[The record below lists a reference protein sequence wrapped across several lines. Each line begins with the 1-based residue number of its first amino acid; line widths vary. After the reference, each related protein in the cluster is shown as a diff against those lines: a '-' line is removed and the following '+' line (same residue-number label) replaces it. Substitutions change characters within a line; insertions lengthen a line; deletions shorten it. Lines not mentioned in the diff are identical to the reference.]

1 MNICTAYVSAG
12 YALIIIM
19 ISEGTFDVNSVS
31 IVYTSAHAWFVY
43 SKCWTHKI
51 STYFHMS
58 FAISND
64 QKNCILKHVY
74 IYINTARYSIYI
86 YYFSIHSG
94 LPCQPQ
100 VCPKQM
106 PSVNTFK
113 RHPGLPRGFPPRC
126 LCHLLASSKH
136 LSSGNRSRT
145 DSWCVQECRLIE
157 SSFFF
162 VSVKIFFRKL
172 VVLVKTSLYIS
183 TFKSYL

>member
-1 MNICTAYVSAG
+1 MTSIAYLLSIP
-12 YALIIIM
+12 LPM
-19 ISEGTFDVNSVS
+19 LDLSTLSVEH
-31 IVYTSAHAWFVY
+31 IKFPL
-43 SKCWTHKI
+43 I
-51 STYFHMS
+51 STCHLQYLMT
-58 FAISND
+58 
-64 QKNCILKHVY
+64 KKTCILKHVY
-74 IYINTARYSIYI
+74 IYINTARYSIYIYI